1 MKDDSKDAT
10 KNKSQ
15 QVTQG
20 EQLAMA
26 LAWVLD
32 KVSFDEIKL
41 HGSVKW
47 VVVHLVRVAVL
58 WVWSSKR
65 LLVDSAKDAIEK
77 TEEICG
83 PVDGSFIRSYQVLT
97 QALIKYG
104 EAILNCLARRLHQL
118 MEQIDETNF
127 RIGMWVV
134 LAVDGSRLDTPRTV
148 ANELRFCKPRK
159 KRSKKQRKAK
169 RGRHAKKRA
178 PVFKKSKYNP
188 QPVGP
193 QVWLTLLWHVG
204 QRMPWA
210 WKIGPS
216 YSSERGHL
224 MEMLDTVNFPA
235 KSLICG
241 DAGFVGYEFWK
252 SIDSSGNR
260 FLCRVGSNCSFLRL
274 LGDVR
279 HKNGIV
285 CCWPKDQQAKGQPPL
300 TLRLLCF
307 NDGRGEVYL
316 VTNELN
322 TRNLSDKLAGQI
334 YRRRWGIEVQIRS
347 LKQTF
352 GRSKLLGRTPEV
364 AVVELSWSIMGLWV
378 AQLFALREQTDTMP
392 PDSQAS
398 VAQVLRILESILQRP
413 DVVPVRGQSFKKQL
427 NEARTDT
434 YTRTTTKKSRNFPRR
449 KEEPRCGRPQVTLAT
464 KQQLNLLSQI
474 QASQNAA

>member
-1 MKDDSKDAT
+1 MKDDSKDAS

-20 EQLAMA
+20 EQLGKA

-47 VVVHLVRVAVL
+47 VIVHLVRVAVL

-104 EAILNCLARRLHQL
+104 EAILNCVTRRLHQL

-148 ANELRFCKPRK
+148 ANELRFCKTRK
-159 KRSKKQRKAK
+159 KRSKKQHKAK

-178 PVFKKSKYNP
+178 PVSKKSKYNP

-204 QRMPWA
+204 QRIPWA

-252 SIDSSGNR
+252 SIDSSGHR

-285 CCWPKDQQAKGQPPL
+285 CCWPKNQQAK
-300 TLRLLCF
+300 
-307 NDGRGEVYL
+307 
-316 VTNELN
+316 
-322 TRNLSDKLAGQI
+322 
-334 YRRRWGIEVQIRS
+334 
-347 LKQTF
+347 
-352 GRSKLLGRTPEV
+352 
-364 AVVELSWSIMGLWV
+364 
-378 AQLFALREQTDTMP
+378 
-392 PDSQAS
+392 
-398 VAQVLRILESILQRP
+398 
-413 DVVPVRGQSFKKQL
+413 
-427 NEARTDT
+427 
-434 YTRTTTKKSRNFPRR
+434 RTTSTN
-449 KEEPRCGRPQVTLAT
+449 
-464 KQQLNLLSQI
+464 I
-474 QASQNAA
+474 ASTMFQ